1 MMRHKNIRSRPIWA
15 AALLALAVQLSAWA
29 QNPYV
34 ILPNGTRVD
43 GTEIRARSDGTITL
57 MTPQGQVTYQRGQYQ
72 RAEAARPADF
82 DRALRFAQAR
92 QYDEALTLLKKVIQE
107 YRFLNWDNQARALA
121 AQVEL
126 SKGDAAESVKS
137 YEQLFQSA
145 PDSRRD
151 SAAMWGYMN
160 ALLGA
165 KQFDKLDTQLGEL
178 IEKGTRTDAA
188 RAQVMRG
195 DAKMA
200 QGQVEPAV
208 MDYLRSALLFDSEKT
223 VLPEA
228 LFKAAEGLEK
238 LRDPRSR
245 DLYRRV
251 AQEFAGTPYAQRA
264 QGKF

>member
-1 MMRHKNIRSRPIWA
+1 MSFTNIRLRSICVA
-15 AALLALAVQLSAWA
+15 VACALSLQLSALA
-29 QNPYV
+29 QNNPYV
-34 ILPNGTRVD
+34 ILPNGNRVD
-43 GTEIRARSDGTITL
+43 GTDIRARSDGTITL
-57 MTPQGQVTYQRGQYQ
+57 MTAQGQVVYQRGQYQ

-82 DRALRFAQAR
+82 DRALQLAR
-92 QYDEALTLLKKVIQE
+92 QNKFDEALALLSKVIQD
-107 YRFLNWDNQARALA
+107 YRFLNWDNQARALS

-126 SKGDAAESVKS
+126 SKGDAAAAVRS

-145 PDSRRD
+145 PDARRD
-151 SAAMWGYMN
+151 EAATWNYMR

-165 KQFDKLDTQLGEL
+165 KQYDKLETQLGDL
-178 IEKGTRTDAA
+178 VEKGSRTDAA

-208 MDYLRSALLFDSEKT
+208 MDYLRSALLFDSEKA

-228 LFKAAEGLEK
+228 LLKAAQGLER

-245 DLYRRV
+245 ELYRRV
-251 AQEFAGTPYAQRA
+251 AQEFPGTKFAQDA

>member
-1 MMRHKNIRSRPIWA
+1 MRFTNIRLRPIWA
-15 AALLALAVQLSAWA
+15 SALFALLLPFSAPA

-43 GTEIRARSDGTITL
+43 GTDIRARSDGAITL

-82 DRALRFAQAR
+82 DRALRFAQ
-92 QYDEALTLLKKVIQE
+92 QGQHDQALTLLKKVIQD
-107 YRFLNWDNQARALA
+107 YRFLNWDNQARALS

-126 SKGDAAESVKS
+126 SKGDAASAVKS
-137 YEQLFQSA
+137 YEQLFQAA

-151 SAAMWGYMN
+151 NATTWNYMK
-160 ALLGA
+160 ALFEA
-165 KQFDKLDTQLGEL
+165 KQYDKLETQLGDL

-195 DAKMA
+195 DAKKA
-200 QGQVEPAV
+200 QGQIEPAV

-228 LFKAAEGLEK
+228 LFKAAEGLEE

-245 DLYRRV
+245 EMYRRV